1 MPRYSRSRSRSRS
14 RYDRDFEKDDG
25 VYRLHVADISENVT
39 EQDLQ
44 KAFGKYGVI
53 EEIWLAKNPPCF
65 AFIVFQNKS
74 EADDAQREMDGR

>member
-1 MPRYSRSRSRSRS
+1 MHI
-14 RYDRDFEKDDG
+14 G
-25 VYRLHVADISENVT
+25 DISDSVT
-39 EQDLQ
+39 EADLQ
-44 KAFGKYGVI
+44 KAFSRYGVI